1 MFEAMAENFDHPED
15 IQLFLNVLNG
25 SMALHAGDACI
36 LRYSMAAI
44 INATKQFKNIFNCSG
59 YLLIMPSIAQIYS
72 NNISNYLVKTSIEFL
87 VKQLYILHRKPFLMQ
102 LFGSIATSMEND
114 RSNFSD
120 PFKIQPVALYKLI
133 LSLESPA
140 KDLLHVM
147 ELVKM
152 PKPIVS
158 LDFCYT
164 GESENITVQECIS
177 VCSMIAAYDSGT
189 TRANEML
196 TVLDAILPLF
206 LTDIANDKKSESKE
220 IREKILQL
228 SFTMK
233 TIINNS
239 DKLTQ

>member
-1 MFEAMAENFDHPED
+1 MFEAMAGNFAHPED

-25 SMALHAGDACI
+25 SMALHAGDGCI
-36 LRYSMAAI
+36 LRYSMASL
-44 INATKQFKNIFNCSG
+44 INATQQFKNIFNSSG

-72 NNISNYLVKTSIEFL
+72 NNLSNYLVTNSIEFL
-87 VKQLYILHRKPFLMQ
+87 IKQLYILHRKPFLLQM
-102 LFGSIATSMEND
+102 FGSIANSLENN
-114 RSNFSD
+114 RSAFSD
-120 PFKIQPVALYKLI
+120 PFKIQPMALYKLI
-133 LSLESPA
+133 LSLETPS

-152 PKPIVS
+152 QKPIVS

-164 GESENITVQECIS
+164 GETENITVQECIS

-206 LTDIANDKKSESKE
+206 LKGIVNDKKSDVKE
-220 IREKILQL
+220 IREKIQQL
-228 SFTMK
+228 SLTMK
-233 TIINNS
+233 TIIHNS

>member
-1 MFEAMAENFDHPED
+1 MFGAMAENFDHAED

-36 LRYSMAAI
+36 LRYAMAAI
-44 INATKQFKNIFNCSG
+44 INATKQFKSIFNSSG
-59 YLLIMPSIAQIYS
+59 YLLLMPSLAQIYS
-72 NNISNYLVKTSIEFL
+72 NNISNYMVKSSIEFL
-87 VKQLYILHRKPFLMQ
+87 IKQLYILHRKPFLMQ
-102 LFGSIATSMEND
+102 LFGSIAPSIDNG

-120 PFKIQPVALYKLI
+120 PFKIQPLAVYKLI
-133 LSLESPA
+133 LSLESPT

-152 PKPIVS
+152 PKPLVS

-164 GESENITVQECIS
+164 GEKENITVQECIS

-189 TRANEML
+189 TRANQML

-206 LTDIANDKKSESKE
+206 LTDISNDKKSDVKE
-220 IREKILQL
+220 IRDKIQQL
-228 SFTMK
+228 SSTMK